1 MPPGMAHAVTG
12 MIRNLLHVVFR
23 LVVWILGAA
32 TLLMVV
38 VVGYSLFQQSRMMD
52 SIETGMPRAGVV
64 AALGE
69 PRLELEE
76 LGFCEHDDWLGDCE
90 AARQSGAMRYL
101 VWKYGIDTY
110 LVVGLDKDGRVVF
123 YDIGDA

>member
-1 MPPGMAHAVTG
+1 
-12 MIRNLLHVVFR
+12 
-23 LVVWILGAA
+23 
-32 TLLMVV
+32 MVA
-38 VVGYSLFQQSRMMD
+38 VVGYSLFRQSQMMD
-52 SIETGMPRAGVV
+52 SIETGMTRTEVV
-64 AALGE
+64 AELGE

-90 AARQSGAMRYL
+90 AAQQSGAVHYL